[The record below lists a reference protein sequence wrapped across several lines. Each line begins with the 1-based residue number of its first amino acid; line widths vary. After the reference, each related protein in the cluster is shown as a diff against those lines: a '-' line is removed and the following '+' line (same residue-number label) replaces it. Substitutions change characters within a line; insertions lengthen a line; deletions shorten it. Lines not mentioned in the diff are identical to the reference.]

1 VKGSDHVKGWQLG
14 IDFGTSYTVTAV
26 AKDEAVS
33 VVDVE
38 VNGNMRLPSCVYLNE
53 DGQILVGTKA
63 LAQAVFGPE
72 RFEPTPKR
80 AIGEGEIFLGDRL
93 IPVTE
98 LAAAVFRK
106 VYTDACRQ
114 QGETMPEAVRVT
126 HPADW
131 GPPRLALLRDAVERA
146 GIESATLI
154 PEPVAAAARIAMAT
168 PPGRHIAVYDF
179 GGGTFDAAV
188 LYRTSE
194 SFVVA
199 GPPAGRDPLGGEDID
214 QRIITYIGTVVGDSS
229 EAWLTLINPGDT
241 ASRRNAASFRR
252 EVQQAKETLSEVQV
266 CQLWIPGLERDL
278 QLTKTELEEL
288 IKPDIEA
295 TVDTL
300 ETAIADAGV
309 AVSDLAGIYL
319 VGGSSRIPLAE
330 TTIWRR
336 LGVRPM
342 VQDSPKSVVA
352 LGAAA
357 WIETSGEAAPA
368 PPPAP
373 APAPTPS
380 RPVAPALPADG
391 VWRSYVAA
399 DVSSMAWA
407 AGSDSSCQ
415 LVVERRGQS
424 GGTIRAR
431 DEPTRAASSLEL
443 AADVRKFR
451 VTRTPG
457 YRDVSFA
464 PATVMGQPGGV
475 ERRFKMNSHGSMI
488 VMVERYLVLDGRAFV
503 VAAPEAS
510 VPTADTF
517 ALGPPPPAGVYWSR
531 LEFPRDR
538 DLSPTEQ
545 LVVQRHGTSHSILV
559 EHRAVPEPVTLEAWF
574 SYSLGLLQ
582 QRLTGSTV
590 VGRTRGRVLGEM
602 EGDIVSLRSNVRGSP
617 VLTKLGVAVAQHDVF
632 AVTISLPHRDQSQF
646 ASLAKQVFPSP
657 VAATAAPA

>member
-1 VKGSDHVKGWQLG
+1 VKGWQLG

-26 AKDEAVS
+26 ARNGSVS

-93 IPVTE
+93 IAVTE

-114 QGETMPEAVRVT
+114 QGETVPDAVRVT

-131 GPPRLALLRDAVERA
+131 GPSRLALLRDAVERA
-146 GIESATLI
+146 GIEGATLI
-154 PEPVAAAARIAMAT
+154 AEPVAAAARIAMAT

-188 LYRTSE
+188 LYRTPD

-214 QRIITYIGTVVGDSS
+214 QRIITYIGTVVGDASD
-229 EAWLTLINPGDT
+229 AWLTLLNPGDT

-278 QLTKTELEEL
+278 QLTKSELEEL

-309 AVSDLAGIYL
+309 AVADLAGVYL
-319 VGGSSRIPLAE
+319 VGGSSRIPLVE
-330 TTIWRR
+330 STIWRR
-336 LGVRPM
+336 LGVKPM

-357 WIETSGEAAPA
+357 WTETSDQVTYTPMTPPEPTAAAAPE
-368 PPPAP
+368 PAVS
-373 APAPTPS
+373 A
-380 RPVAPALPADG
+380 PADG
-391 VWRSYVAA
+391 LWRSYLAA

-407 AGSDSSCQ
+407 AGSDTSCQ
-415 LVVERRGQS
+415 LVVDRRGQA
-424 GGTIRAR
+424 GATIRAR
-431 DEPTRAASSLEL
+431 DEPTRATSSMEL
-443 AADVRKFR
+443 AAEVRKFR
-451 VTRTPG
+451 VARTPG
-457 YRDVSFA
+457 YRDVAFNTA
-464 PATVMGQPGGV
+464 PVLGHPDGA
-475 ERRFKMNSHGSMI
+475 ERRFTMTTGGSTI
-488 VMVERYLVLDGRAFV
+488 VMVERYLVADGRAFV
-503 VAAPEAS
+503 VAAPEVSLA
-510 VPTADTF
+510 TADRF
-517 ALGPPPPAGVYWSR
+517 AIGAPPPAGVYWSR
-531 LEFPRDR
+531 LEFPLER
-538 DLSPTEQ
+538 DLSTTEQ

-582 QRLTGSTV
+582 QRLTGSAV
-590 VGRTRGRVLGEM
+590 VGRTRGRVLGNL

-617 VLTKLGVAVAQHDVF
+617 VLTKLGVAVAQNDVF
-632 AVTISLPHRDQSQF
+632 AVTISLPHREQSQF
-646 ASLAKQVFPSP
+646 ASLARQVYPSP
-657 VAATAAPA
+657 LAAVATPA

>member
-1 VKGSDHVKGWQLG
+1 MEVKGWQLG

-26 AKDEAVS
+26 AKDDAVS

-98 LAAAVFRK
+98 LAAAVLRK

-114 QGETMPEAVRVT
+114 QGETVPDAVRVT

-168 PPGRHIAVYDF
+168 PPGGHIAVYDF

-188 LYRTSE
+188 LYRTHE
-194 SFVVA
+194 GFVVA

-214 QRIITYIGTVVGDSS
+214 QRIITYIGTVVGDTS
-229 EAWLTLINPGDT
+229 EAWLTLLNPGDT
-241 ASRRNAASFRR
+241 AARRNAASFRR

-278 QLTKTELEEL
+278 QLTKSELEEL

-300 ETAIADAGV
+300 ETAIGDSGV
-309 AVSDLAGIYL
+309 SVGDLAGVYL
-319 VGGSSRIPLAE
+319 VGGSSRIPLVE
-330 TTIWRR
+330 STIWRR
-336 LGVRPM
+336 LGVKPM

-357 WIETSGEAAPA
+357 WIEMSEHTVAPVPA
-368 PPPAP
+368 PE
-373 APAPTPS
+373 PTPS
-380 RPVAPALPADG
+380 PSRVVIVSPPPDG
-391 VWRSYVAA
+391 LWRSYLAA

-407 AGSDSSCQ
+407 AGSDASCQ
-415 LVVERRGQS
+415 LVVDRRGQA
-424 GGTIRAR
+424 GATIRAR
-431 DEPTRAASSLEL
+431 DEPTRAKSSMEI
-443 AADVRKFR
+443 AAEVRKFR
-451 VTRTPG
+451 VARTPG
-457 YRDVSFA
+457 YRDVSFS
-464 PATVMGQPGGV
+464 PAQVLGQSGGV
-475 ERRFKMNSHGSMI
+475 ERRFVMKSGGSEILMI
-488 VMVERYLVLDGRAFV
+488 ERYLVIDGRALV
-503 VAAPEAS
+503 VAAPEVSLA
-510 VPTADTF
+510 TAERF

-531 LEFPRDR
+531 LELPRDK

-574 SYSLGLLQ
+574 KYSLGQLQ
-582 QRLTGSTV
+582 QRLSGSSV
-590 VGRTRGRVLGEM
+590 VGRTRGRVLGNL

-617 VLTKLGVAVAQHDVF
+617 VLTKLGVAVSQSDVF
-632 AVTISLPHRDQSQF
+632 AVTISLPHREQSQF
-646 ASLAKQVFPSP
+646 ASLARQVSPSP
-657 VAATAAPA
+657 GAAVATPA